1 MGVRLPLAESQQVA
15 EYLGV
20 PLRTLD
26 QWAYRGVGPRYSKVG
41 RHRRYRWKDIESWLD
56 QRAGGGATGGPDAA

>member
-1 MGVRLPLAESQQVA
+1 MSDRFPLAESQQVA

-26 QWAYRGVGPRYSKVG
+26 MWAYRKVGPRYSKVG
-41 RHRRYRWKDIESWLD
+41 RHRRYRWKDVDAWLD
-56 QRAGGGATGGPDAA
+56 QQAAGGPDAAA

>member
-1 MGVRLPLAESQQVA
+1 MRDTRALGTSAEVA

-41 RHRRYRWKDIESWLD
+41 KHRRYRWSDCERWLD
-56 QRAGGGATGGPDAA
+56 EHASVAGGPDAA